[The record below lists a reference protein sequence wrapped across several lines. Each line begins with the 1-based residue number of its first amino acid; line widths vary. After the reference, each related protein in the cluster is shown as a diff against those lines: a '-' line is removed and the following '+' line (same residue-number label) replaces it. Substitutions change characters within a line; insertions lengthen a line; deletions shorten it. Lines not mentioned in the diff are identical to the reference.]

1 MEGEYVTIMSLYNSG
16 TMEKLIGN
24 FIIFFLMSLPYP
36 FSFYFWKKKN
46 VGIGEN
52 PQPPP
57 FSFFCPF
64 NHIMNGFTFISF
76 FNPNQTQHK
85 IWEVAQ
91 LGRERERERERFFPK
106 VIFQ

>member
-16 TMEKLIGN
+16 MMEKLIGN

-36 FSFYFWKKKN
+36 FSFYFWKKKK

-57 FSFFCPF
+57 FSFFLPF
-64 NHIMNGFTFISF
+64 Q
-76 FNPNQTQHK
+76 PNNEWFHFHLLFSPQSNTT
-85 IWEVAQ
+85 
-91 LGRERERERERFFPK
+91 
-106 VIFQ
+106 